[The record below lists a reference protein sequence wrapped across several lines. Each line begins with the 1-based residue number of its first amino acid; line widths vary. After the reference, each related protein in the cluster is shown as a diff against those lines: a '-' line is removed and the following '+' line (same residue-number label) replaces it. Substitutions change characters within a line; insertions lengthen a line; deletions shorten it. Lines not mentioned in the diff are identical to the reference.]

1 MLLRA
6 LRFLDTLIQ
15 RDNLQKAAFLKD
27 LGELL
32 PSYAP
37 RVRRTKVLPALLR
50 ELHNESLQPL
60 LLPVILRIVQQQSS
74 EVTSFPL
81 VIARVKVQKAHA
93 LSTIDRMLIV
103 PMHELPMQ

>member
-1 MLLRA
+1 MRLQDDMLLRA

-60 LLPVILRIVQQQSS
+60 LLPVILRIVQQQSV
-74 EVTSFPL
+74 EVRNPPPPPL
-81 VIARVKVQKAHA
+81 VRAFN
-93 LSTIDRMLIV
+93 
-103 PMHELPMQ
+103 